1 MSKTKSYTQLKA
13 DLARIAEQE
22 AAIKKKI
29 AETEKKRKE
38 EAEVIIGKNFLAC
51 FSNEDLLSKSSA
63 ELRQFVNEICKKAV
77 ENRNCKDEDL
87 QKNIGK
93 AFIEVYAKNADIN
106 CQSYEEAVQFVTGIS
121 QRAVKPVTHTGGF
134 RKKNYPYQNQDNI
147 TSGSKS

>member
-87 QKNIGK
+87 QK
-93 AFIEVYAKNADIN
+93 
-106 CQSYEEAVQFVTGIS
+106 IS
-121 QRAVKPVTHTGGF
+121 VKHSLKFTPRMQILTANHT
-134 RKKNYPYQNQDNI
+134 RKLFNLLQVSARGLLNL
-147 TSGSKS
+147 